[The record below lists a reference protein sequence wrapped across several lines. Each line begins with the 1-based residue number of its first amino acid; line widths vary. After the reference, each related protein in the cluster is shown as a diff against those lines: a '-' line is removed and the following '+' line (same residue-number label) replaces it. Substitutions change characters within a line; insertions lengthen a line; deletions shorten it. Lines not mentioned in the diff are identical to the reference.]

1 MRSLRFLLT
10 LILLAGPLPAAA
22 SVDAVKESFRAYKM
36 AILQSDGAAAARAVT
51 QDSHVYFKGLADQA
65 LTLDRDGLH
74 GIHLSDRIYALL
86 LRHTLQPAALEG
98 MSGGEVV
105 AYAVGAGWIGREG
118 ANRLELGD
126 YRIEGDAASG
136 TILHPDGSATEFTI
150 AFAQEEGRWRL
161 DLVALMELTR
171 AACEYSQQQSGLSE
185 DDFVLAMLEHVSG
198 RKPGPDIW
206 SPR

>member
-1 MRSLRFLLT
+1 
-10 LILLAGPLPAAA
+10 
-22 SVDAVKESFRAYKM
+22 
-36 AILQSDGAAAARAVT
+36 
-51 QDSHVYFKGLADQA
+51 
-65 LTLDRDGLH
+65 
-74 GIHLSDRIYALL
+74 
-86 LRHTLQPAALEG
+86 

-171 AACEYSQQQSGLSE
+171 AAFEYSQQQSGLSE
-185 DDFVLAMLEHVSG
+185 DDFVLE
-198 RKPGPDIW
+198 RKGTRLN
-206 SPR
+206 SSH

>member
-1 MRSLRFLLT
+1 MR
-10 LILLAGPLPAAA
+10 I
-22 SVDAVKESFRAYKM
+22 
-36 AILQSDGAAAARAVT
+36 SDWSSEVCSS
-51 QDSHVYFKGLADQA
+51 DLLADQA

-105 AYAVGAGWIGREG
+105 AYAVGAGWIGRDG

-136 TILHPDGSATEFTI
+136 TILQI
-150 AFAQEEGRWRL
+150 GR
-161 DLVALMELTR
+161 A
-171 AACEYSQQQSGLSE
+171 
-185 DDFVLAMLEHVSG
+185 HV
-198 RKPGPDIW
+198 
-206 SPR
+206 